1 MFVESNAALKLKF
14 QRLRSTVVN
23 SGSAAGIIDFLF
35 QERVLGEDDMY
46 RSVICLLTVIKIETE
61 IIYFSHLSL

>member
-1 MFVESNAALKLKF
+1 MFVESNAVLKLKF

-23 SGSAAGIIDFLF
+23 NVTSARIIDFLF